1 LIVVTS
7 LADEEANR
15 LLDDDGLRRLTA
27 KGLVRYSNRGEAQ
40 LVQAKDE
47 AFRRL
52 TKRAF
57 KGELDKKTPA
67 ELDA

>member
-1 LIVVTS
+1 LSVVTS
-7 LADEEANR
+7 LPDEGAEL

-40 LVQAKDE
+40 LGQAKDE

-57 KGELDKKTPA
+57 KSNLDEKTPA
-67 ELDA
+67 DLDG